1 MEIVDRIVDAIK
13 HIRGKRNRAGFETL
27 LTFINRNE
35 PKCDIDDMKE
45 AICRMESDNL
55 IINKGR
61 EGHESFYV
69 CNQKDLDVTLE
80 ESAENKDGDGDL
92 NNLTKYIDAK
102 FYETIIN
109 TIKSEV
115 KNAVNSQLKVL
126 RETNDLSDIKIS
138 EPTINPNDVL
148 CEQLKDEIVFLR
160 KEIESKD
167 VIIKLLLEERNVD
180 NTKINQ
186 ESNTVNKRTETIKE
200 NIDSCISEP
209 FKKVE
214 PRKKKNRRKIT
225 LLGDSIVRHIHPKKM
240 KMGMYTNDNIFIKS
254 FPGATTD
261 DMYDYCKPSQKYDN
275 NLYLLHTGTN
285 DLRADKSAED
295 IAENIIGLANELKTN
310 ENDVLIST
318 ILCRND
324 ELNAKGLEVNNF
336 LKMKCMNLSLTVI
349 DNTCITSNKHISR
362 DGLHLN
368 FNGVSALANNFLKVI
383 NA

>member
-1 MEIVDRIVDAIK
+1 MEIEDRIVDAIK

-27 LTFINRNE
+27 LMFINRNE

-61 EGHESFYV
+61 EGHESFYL
-69 CNQKDLDVTLE
+69 CNQKNLDVTLE

-92 NNLTKYIDAK
+92 NN
-102 FYETIIN
+102 
-109 TIKSEV
+109 
-115 KNAVNSQLKVL
+115 
-126 RETNDLSDIKIS
+126 
-138 EPTINPNDVL
+138 VL

-167 VIIKLLLEERNVD
+167 VIVKLLLEERNVD

-214 PRKKKNRRKIT
+214 PRKKKNKRKIT
-225 LLGDSIVRHIHPKKM
+225 LLGDSIVRHIQLKKM

-261 DMYDYCKPSQKYDN
+261 DMYDYCKLSQKYDN
-275 NLYLLHTGTN
+275 NLYY
-285 DLRADKSAED
+285 
-295 IAENIIGLANELKTN
+295 
-310 ENDVLIST
+310 
-318 ILCRND
+318 IL
-324 ELNAKGLEVNNF
+324 EQ
-336 LKMKCMNLSLTVI
+336 MI
-349 DNTCITSNKHISR
+349 
-362 DGLHLN
+362 
-368 FNGVSALANNFLKVI
+368 
-383 NA
+383 